1 MKKCI
6 FLSFVFTIFFI
17 TTSTSQDILL
27 LKTSGKVVIGDTS
40 LISTPGPYNLYV
52 QNGVLTEKV
61 KVALRD
67 ASEWSDDEFTNTPSI
82 KEVKSSIDEKSHLPQ
97 MPSAESL
104 VADGYELKS
113 MDAKLLAQIEW
124 LWQHTI
130 KLDEENKKLKEEL
143 AEIKAIISIPES
155 KK

>member
-1 MKKCI
+1 MKKHL
-6 FLSFVFTIFFI
+6 FLSTICMLFI
-17 TTSTSQDILL
+17 GFSAQAQDIML

-67 ASEWSDDEFTNTPSI
+67 AAEWSDDAFDHTPSLQ
-82 KEVKSSIDEKSHLPQ
+82 EVNKSIVNKKHLPS
-97 MPSAESL
+97 MPSAEVL
-104 VADGYELKS
+104 VKEGYELKS

-130 KLDEENKKLKEEL
+130 QLDKENKQLRKELE
-143 AEIKAIISIPES
+143 EIK
-155 KK
+155 KKIGQ